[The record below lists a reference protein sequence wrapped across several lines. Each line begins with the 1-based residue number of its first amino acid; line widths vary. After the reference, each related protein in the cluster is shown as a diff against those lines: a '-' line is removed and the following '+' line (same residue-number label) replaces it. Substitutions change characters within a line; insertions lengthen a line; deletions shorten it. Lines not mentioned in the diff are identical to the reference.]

1 MQKLTYELLLMKL
14 VINEYVLTLRSPI
27 GDGDPLKM
35 DLMPS
40 TSGDVNSHEADVV
53 ADESVIE
60 EEIQPPIKNCVTAR
74 MYCGHCQ
81 LGSFVRFLEK

>member
-1 MQKLTYELLLMKL
+1 
-14 VINEYVLTLRSPI
+14 
-27 GDGDPLKM
+27 M

-60 EEIQPPIKNCVTAR
+60 EEIQPPIKKCVTAR
-74 MYCGHCQ
+74 MVTSQPQKKKKKSY
-81 LGSFVRFLEK
+81 

>member
-14 VINEYVLTLRSPI
+14 VIN
-27 GDGDPLKM
+27 GDPLKM

-60 EEIQPPIKNCVTAR
+60 EEIQPPIKKCVTAR